1 MPETFSDQLLTIAD
15 DNGCVTYD
23 DALYAADLHGS
34 MNEFLQEYGT
44 ADHWGIYGID
54 AGELLTWLGY

>member
-1 MPETFSDQLLTIAD
+1 LTIAD

>member
-1 MPETFSDQLLTIAD
+1 MPETFTEQLLHIAD
-15 DNGCVTYD
+15 DCGCITYD

-34 MNEFLQEYGT
+34 VNEFLQEYGT
-44 ADHWGIYGID
+44 ADRWGIDGID